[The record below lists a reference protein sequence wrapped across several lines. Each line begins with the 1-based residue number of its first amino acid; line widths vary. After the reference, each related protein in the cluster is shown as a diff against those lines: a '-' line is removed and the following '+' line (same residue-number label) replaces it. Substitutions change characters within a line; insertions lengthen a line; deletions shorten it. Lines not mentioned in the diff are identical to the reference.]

1 MGTAPAGRCVS
12 LKEKMNRTRIKIC
25 GLTREVDVQSVVDA
39 GADAV
44 GFVFY
49 AKSPRYVTPDRAAQ
63 LVALLPPF
71 VAAVGLFVNEVP
83 EVVAQTAETARLSLL
98 QFHGDESPEQCHA
111 AAVAAGLPFIR
122 AFRVKP
128 DTTTADLI
136 KYNDVYRNASPLF
149 RGLLLDVW
157 SEAYGGAGKVFDWS
171 IVSEETARQVV
182 LSGGLNVQNVTGAV
196 RQLRPFAVDVSS
208 GVEASKGIKDMGKIR
223 AFIDAVRQ
231 GDCQLD

>member
-1 MGTAPAGRCVS
+1 MS
-12 LKEKMNRTRIKIC
+12 RTRIKIC
-25 GLTREVDVQSVVDA
+25 GLTREEDVLAAVEAGVDA
-39 GADAV
+39 L

-49 AKSPRYVTPDRAAQ
+49 PESPRYVTPDHAAR

-71 VAAVGLFVNEVP
+71 VTAVGLFVNETP
-83 EVVAQTAETARLSLL
+83 EAVAQVAQAVRLSLL
-98 QFHGDESPEQCHA
+98 QFHGDEAPSSCHM
-111 AAVAAGLPFIR
+111 AAVASRLPFIR

-128 DTTTADLI
+128 ETTAADLI
-136 KYNDVYRNASPLF
+136 KCNDIYRNASPLF

-171 IVSEETARQVV
+171 IVSKETAHQAV
-182 LSGGLNVQNVTGAV
+182 LSGGLNAQNAAGAV

-208 GVEASKGIKDMGKIR
+208 GVEASKGIKDAGKIR

-231 GDCQLD
+231 GDASRAGS

>member
-1 MGTAPAGRCVS
+1 MT
-12 LKEKMNRTRIKIC
+12 RTRIKIC
-25 GLTREVDVQSVVDA
+25 GLTREEDVLAAVEA
-39 GADAV
+39 GADAL

-49 AKSPRYVTPDRAAQ
+49 PESPRYVSPNCAAR

-71 VAAVGLFVNEVP
+71 VTAVGLFVNETP
-83 EVVAQTAETARLSLL
+83 GTVAQTAQAVRLSLL
-98 QFHGDESPEQCHA
+98 QFHGDETPSSCHM
-111 AAVAAGLPFIR
+111 AAVASELPFIR

-128 DTTTADLI
+128 GTTAVDLI

-171 IVSEETARQVV
+171 IVSEETAHQAV
-182 LSGGLNVQNVTGAV
+182 LSGGLNAQNAAGAV
-196 RQLRPFAVDVSS
+196 RQLRPYAVDVSS
-208 GVEASKGIKDMGKIR
+208 GVEASKGIKDAGKIR

-231 GDCQLD
+231 ADASRGEQ